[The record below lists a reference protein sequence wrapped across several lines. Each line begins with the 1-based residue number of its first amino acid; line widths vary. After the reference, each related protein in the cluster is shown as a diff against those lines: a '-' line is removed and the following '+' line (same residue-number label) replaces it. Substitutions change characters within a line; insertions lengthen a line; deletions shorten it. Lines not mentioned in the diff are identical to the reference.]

1 MENLIIRQSTNYQ
14 SMKATEFLF
23 LILITIAV
31 YSCSAPVSKE
41 AELDNLKKQHAELTD
56 KIRSLEREIK
66 ATRPESAVKTRIV
79 VADEVK
85 AGPFEYFIET
95 QGGVEAEENILVSA
109 KSPGVVVGI
118 FVKEGQTVKSG
129 QVIAQIDN
137 SITLKAI
144 EELQGSLDLARTVFE
159 RQKSLWDQ
167 KIGTEIQFLTAKNN
181 KESLERRLATLK
193 EQDELSRV
201 RSGIFGTVDDI
212 MLKVGETTSPGMP
225 AARIVNTGKLK
236 ISSNVSE
243 AYINSLAPGNDVF
256 VQLGDIS
263 KTFNGKVSFTGKNI
277 NPLSRTF
284 GIEIPVPAGTDA
296 RPGMSARIKVIYRKL
311 SDAIILPVN
320 LVQNIN
326 SEQIVFV
333 AEEKDGK
340 WVAARRVVTTG
351 GTFSGKTEILSGLK
365 TGERVISVGYQGLND
380 GELVSF

>member
-1 MENLIIRQSTNYQ
+1 MKSTN
-14 SMKATEFLF
+14 FLSF
-23 LILITIAV
+23 ILFAIIIL
-31 YSCSAPVSKE
+31 SCSAPVSKE
-41 AELDNLKKQHAELTD
+41 AELDILKKQHAELTD

-66 ATRPESAVKTRIV
+66 ASRPESAVKTRMV

-85 AGPFEYFIET
+85 SGPFEYFVET

-109 KSPGVVVGI
+109 KTPGVVVGI
-118 FVKEGQTVKSG
+118 FVKEGQSVKAG
-129 QVIAQIDN
+129 QVLAQIDN
-137 SITLKAI
+137 SITIKAI

-201 RSGIFGTVDDI
+201 RSGISGTVDDI

-236 ISSNVSE
+236 ITSNVSE
-243 AYINSLAPGNDVF
+243 AYINSLAPGNEAY

-263 KTFNGKVSFTGKNI
+263 KTFKGKVSFTGKNI

-284 GIEIPVPAGTDA
+284 GVEIPVPGGTDA
-296 RPGMSARIKVIYRKL
+296 RPGMSARIKVVYKKL
-311 SDAIILPVN
+311 SDAIVLPVN

-326 SEQIVFV
+326 SEQVVFV

-340 WVAARRVVTTG
+340 WVATRRVVTTG

>member
-1 MENLIIRQSTNYQ
+1 MENLTIRHLINHQNMKSTN
-14 SMKATEFLF
+14 FLSF
-23 LILITIAV
+23 ILFAIIIL
-31 YSCSAPVSKE
+31 SCSAPVSKE
-41 AELDNLKKQHAELTD
+41 AELDILKKQHAELTD

-66 ATRPESAVKTRIV
+66 ASRPESAVKTRMV

-85 AGPFEYFIET
+85 SGPFEYFVET

-109 KSPGVVVGI
+109 KTPGVVVGI
-118 FVKEGQTVKSG
+118 FVKEGQSVKAG
-129 QVIAQIDN
+129 QVLAQIDN
-137 SITLKAI
+137 SITIKAI

-201 RSGIFGTVDDI
+201 RSGISGTVDDI

-236 ISSNVSE
+236 ITSNVSE
-243 AYINSLAPGNDVF
+243 AYINSLAPGNEAY

-263 KTFNGKVSFTGKNI
+263 KTFKGKVSFTGKNI

-284 GIEIPVPAGTDA
+284 GVEIPVPSGTDA
-296 RPGMSARIKVIYRKL
+296 RPGMSARIKVVYKKL
-311 SDAIILPVN
+311 SDAIVLPVN

-326 SEQIVFV
+326 SEQVVFV

-380 GELVSF
+380 AELVSF

>member
-1 MENLIIRQSTNYQ
+1 
-14 SMKATEFLF
+14 MKATKFLF
-23 LILITIAV
+23 VTLILIMV
-31 YSCSAPVSKE
+31 FSCSVPESKE
-41 AELDNLKKQHAELTD
+41 SELEKLKKQHAELTE
-56 KIRSLEREIK
+56 KIRTLERDIK
-66 ATRPESAVKTRIV
+66 SSRPESAVKTKMV
-79 VADEVK
+79 VADVIK
-85 AGPFEYFIET
+85 VGSFEYFVET

-118 FVKEGQTVKSG
+118 FVKEGQAVKAG
-129 QVIAQIDN
+129 QVLAQIDN

-181 KESLERRLATLK
+181 MESLERRLATLK

-201 RSGIFGTVDDI
+201 RSGISGTVDDI

-243 AYINSLAPGNDVF
+243 AYINSLAPGNEAI

-263 KTFNGKVSFTGKNI
+263 KTFTGKVSFTGKNI

-284 GIEIPVPAGTDA
+284 GIEIPVPGGTDA

-311 SDAIILPVN
+311 SDAIVLPVN
-320 LVQNIN
+320 LVQNGN
-326 SEQIVFV
+326 DEQFVFV

-340 WVAARRVVTTG
+340 WIAVRRVVKTG
-351 GTFSGKTEILSGLK
+351 GTFSGKSVILSGLQS
-365 TGERVISVGYQGLND
+365 GDRVISVGYQGLND
-380 GELVSF
+380 GEPVSL

>member
-1 MENLIIRQSTNYQ
+1 MENLITRQSINQ
-14 SMKATEFLF
+14 QCMKATKFLF
-23 LILITIAV
+23 VTLILIMV
-31 YSCSAPVSKE
+31 FSCSVPESKE
-41 AELDNLKKQHAELTD
+41 SELEKLKKQHAELTE
-56 KIRSLEREIK
+56 KIRTLERDIK
-66 ATRPESAVKTRIV
+66 SSRPESAVKTKMV
-79 VADEVK
+79 VADVIK
-85 AGPFEYFIET
+85 VGSFEYFVET

-118 FVKEGQTVKSG
+118 FVKEGQAVKAG
-129 QVIAQIDN
+129 QVLAQIDN

-181 KESLERRLATLK
+181 MESLERRLATLK

-201 RSGIFGTVDDI
+201 RSGISGTVDDI

-243 AYINSLAPGNDVF
+243 AYINSLAPGNEAI

-263 KTFNGKVSFTGKNI
+263 KTFTGKVSFTGKNI

-284 GIEIPVPAGTDA
+284 GIEIPVPGGTDA

-311 SDAIILPVN
+311 SDAIVLPVN
-320 LVQNIN
+320 LVQNGN
-326 SEQIVFV
+326 DEQFVFV

-340 WVAARRVVTTG
+340 WIAVRRVVKTG
-351 GTFSGKTEILSGLK
+351 GTFSGKSVILSGLQS
-365 TGERVISVGYQGLND
+365 GDRVISVGYQGLND
-380 GELVSF
+380 GEPVSL